1 VCRYSHNYK
10 DDFYTDPTELTEEDI
25 NSNSD
30 TKDKT
35 PKEEEPLGSFEA
47 FARRRARGKRIVES
61 RLSELGLRGIDRAY
75 D

>member
-1 VCRYSHNYK
+1 MCQYSHNYK
-10 DDFYTDPTELTEEDI
+10 DNLYTNPTELTEEDI
-25 NSNSD
+25 NSNSN

-47 FARRRARGKRIVES
+47 FVRRRPWDKRIVES
-61 RLSELGLRGIDRAY
+61 RLSKLGLRGIDRAY